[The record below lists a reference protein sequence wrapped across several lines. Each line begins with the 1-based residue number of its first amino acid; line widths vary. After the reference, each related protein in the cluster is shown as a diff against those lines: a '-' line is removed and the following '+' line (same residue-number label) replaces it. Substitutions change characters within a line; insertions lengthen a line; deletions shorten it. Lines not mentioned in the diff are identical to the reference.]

1 MVIYTQNKKLK
12 AILAQI
18 CSIIK
23 SSGWGAVAW
32 SLIDSVPNYFYNQPI
47 MDINQKKLD
56 NLIVLALEEDLPAG
70 DITTEAIVPASL
82 ETSAIF
88 LAKEKGVLAGL
99 QIAVRVLSAV
109 DEEVKLTAAKNDGY
123 QFSPG
128 DILAEISGRANSI
141 LKAERTALNFLQR
154 LSGIATMTR
163 AFVEEVKGTGA
174 AILDTRKTTPG
185 WRELEKYAV
194 RVGGGKNH
202 RMSLSDMMLI
212 KDNHIRIA
220 GGITAALEKAKE
232 KIRPGVKIEIEATNL
247 QEVEEALKG
256 GADIIMLDNM
266 ELEAIR
272 QAVEMVSGRVAL
284 EVSGKVNIKTVREI
298 ALTGVNFIS
307 VGALTHSFR
316 SSDISLEFT

>member
-1 MVIYTQNKKLK
+1 
-12 AILAQI
+12 
-18 CSIIK
+18 
-23 SSGWGAVAW
+23 
-32 SLIDSVPNYFYNQPI
+32 

-82 ETSAIF
+82 ATSAIF

-99 QIAVRVLSAV
+99 QIAVRVLAAV

-128 DILAEISGRANSI
+128 DILAQISGRARSI

-220 GGITAALEKAKE
+220 GGITAALKKAKE
-232 KIRPGVKIEIEATNL
+232 KVRPGVKIEIEATNL

-266 ELEAIR
+266 KLEAIR
-272 QAVEMVSGRVAL
+272 QAVELVSGRVAL

-298 ALTGVNFIS
+298 ALTGVDFIS
-307 VGALTHSFR
+307 VGALTHSFC
-316 SSDISLEFT
+316 SADISLEFT

>member
-1 MVIYTQNKKLK
+1 
-12 AILAQI
+12 
-18 CSIIK
+18 
-23 SSGWGAVAW
+23 
-32 SLIDSVPNYFYNQPI
+32 
-47 MDINQKKLD
+47 
-56 NLIVLALEEDLPAG
+56 
-70 DITTEAIVPASL
+70 
-82 ETSAIF
+82 
-88 LAKEKGVLAGL
+88 
-99 QIAVRVLSAV
+99 
-109 DEEVKLTAAKNDGY
+109 LTAEKNDGY

-128 DILAEISGRANSI
+128 DILAQISGRARSI

-220 GGITAALEKAKE
+220 GGITAALKKAKE
-232 KIRPGVKIEIEATNL
+232 KVRPGVKIEIEATNL

-266 ELEAIR
+266 KLEAIR
-272 QAVEMVSGRVAL
+272 QAVELVSGRVAL

-298 ALTGVNFIS
+298 ALTGVDFIS
-307 VGALTHSFR
+307 VGALTHSFC
-316 SSDISLEFT
+316 SADISLEFT

>member
-1 MVIYTQNKKLK
+1 
-12 AILAQI
+12 
-18 CSIIK
+18 
-23 SSGWGAVAW
+23 
-32 SLIDSVPNYFYNQPI
+32 

-232 KIRPGVKIEIEATNL
+232 KVRPGVKIEIEATNL

-266 ELEAIR
+266 KLEAIR

-316 SSDISLEFT
+316 SADISLEFT

>member
-1 MVIYTQNKKLK
+1 
-12 AILAQI
+12 
-18 CSIIK
+18 
-23 SSGWGAVAW
+23 
-32 SLIDSVPNYFYNQPI
+32 

-232 KIRPGVKIEIEATNL
+232 KVRPGVKIEIEATNL

-266 ELEAIR
+266 KLEAIR

>member
-1 MVIYTQNKKLK
+1 
-12 AILAQI
+12 
-18 CSIIK
+18 
-23 SSGWGAVAW
+23 
-32 SLIDSVPNYFYNQPI
+32 

-232 KIRPGVKIEIEATNL
+232 KVRPGVKIEIEATNL

-266 ELEAIR
+266 KLEAIR
-272 QAVEMVSGRVAL
+272 QAVELVSGRVAL

-298 ALTGVNFIS
+298 ALTGVDFIS
-307 VGALTHSFR
+307 VGALTHSFC
-316 SSDISLEFT
+316 SADISLEFT

>member
-1 MVIYTQNKKLK
+1 
-12 AILAQI
+12 
-18 CSIIK
+18 
-23 SSGWGAVAW
+23 
-32 SLIDSVPNYFYNQPI
+32 

-202 RMSLSDMMLI
+202 RMNLSDMMLI

-232 KIRPGVKIEIEATNL
+232 KVRSGVKIEIEATNL

-266 ELEAIR
+266 KLEAIR
-272 QAVEMVSGRVAL
+272 QAVELVSGRVAL

>member
-1 MVIYTQNKKLK
+1 
-12 AILAQI
+12 
-18 CSIIK
+18 
-23 SSGWGAVAW
+23 
-32 SLIDSVPNYFYNQPI
+32 

-128 DILAEISGRANSI
+128 DVLAEISGRANSI

-232 KIRPGVKIEIEATNL
+232 KIRSGVKIEIEATNL

-266 ELEAIR
+266 KLEAIR
-272 QAVEMVSGRVAL
+272 QAVELVSGRVAL